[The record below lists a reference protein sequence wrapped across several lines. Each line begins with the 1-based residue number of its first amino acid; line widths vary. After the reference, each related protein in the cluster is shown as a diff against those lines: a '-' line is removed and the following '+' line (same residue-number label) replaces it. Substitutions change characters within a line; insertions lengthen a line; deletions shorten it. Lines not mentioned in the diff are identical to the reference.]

1 LSDAAETD
9 AAETDAAVTDAA
21 VTDAAVTDLAVIRAH
36 DLAVCKD
43 MLQVG
48 SKSFSAAALLLPGW
62 MRAPVAGLYAFCRM
76 ADDIIDEGGT
86 AAGLAELKTRL
97 DLIYAQTP
105 QDHPVDRAFSHV
117 VRDYD
122 IPRPVTD
129 LLLEGFAWDLDG
141 RHYATLSDTIAYG
154 VRVASTV
161 GVMMTLIMGPRDRA
175 TLARAADLGVAMQ
188 LTNIAR
194 DVGEDA
200 RNGRVYLPADWLAE
214 AGVTPEQLGED
225 PQFTPGVGV
234 VTRRLLEEAD
244 RLYLRSRTG
253 IGRLPYRCRLAIRGA
268 SLIYRDIGRVIAGRG
283 YNSVDTRAYTGR
295 LRKVWLLSRALGT
308 ALYTPKMPTSSGGEP
323 ELDEVAPLLDPITG

>member
-1 LSDAAETD
+1 M
-9 AAETDAAVTDAA
+9 
-21 VTDAAVTDLAVIRAH
+21 TDLVVAAPPATDLTAIRAR
-36 DLAVCKD
+36 DLATCQA
-43 MLQVG
+43 MLQAG

-62 MRAPVAGLYAFCRM
+62 MRAPVAALYAFCRM

-86 AAGLAELKTRL
+86 AAGLAELSARL

-105 QDHPVDRAFSHV
+105 QDHPVDRAFTHV

-141 RHYATLSDTIAYG
+141 RHYATISDTIAYG

-214 AGVTPEQLGED
+214 AGVTPAQLGED
-225 PQFTPGVGV
+225 PKFTPGVGV
-234 VTRRLLEEAD
+234 VTRRLLDEAD
-244 RLYLRSRTG
+244 RLYERSRTG

-268 SLIYRDIGRVIAGRG
+268 SLIYRDIGRVIEGND
-283 YNSVDTRAYTGR
+283 YNSVDSRAYTSKV
-295 LRKVWLLSRALGT
+295 RKAWLLSRALGT
-308 ALYTPKMPTSSGGEP
+308 ALYTPKMNMDPA
-323 ELDEVAPLLDPITG
+323 LDEVAPLLDPITG

>member
-1 LSDAAETD
+1 MSVAATELTVIRD
-9 AAETDAAVTDAA
+9 R
-21 VTDAAVTDLAVIRAH
+21 DLATCQA
-36 DLAVCKD
+36 
-43 MLQVG
+43 MLQEG

-86 AAGLAELKTRL
+86 AAGLSELKARL

-105 QDHPVDRAFSHV
+105 HDHPVDRAFSHV

-122 IPRPVTD
+122 IPRPVPD

-141 RHYATLSDTIAYG
+141 HHYATISDTIAYG

-188 LTNIAR
+188 LTNISR

-200 RNGRVYLPADWLAE
+200 RNGRIYLPQDWLDE
-214 AGVTPEQLGED
+214 VGVTPEQLGED
-225 PQFTPGVGV
+225 PKFTPGVGE

-244 RLYLRSRTG
+244 RLYRRSRTG

-268 SLIYRDIGRVIAGRG
+268 SLIYRDIGRVIEGNA
-283 YNSVDTRAYTGR
+283 YNSVDSRAYTSTP
-295 LRKVWLLSRALGT
+295 RKAWLLSRALGT
-308 ALYTPKMPTSSGGEP
+308 AIYTPKMNMDPALP
-323 ELDEVAPLLDPITG
+323 EAAPLLDPITG